1 MVVEVKPEDMAK
13 ESERSHQV
21 ALFAWAAANAHN
33 DVRLRFL
40 FAVPNGATYG
50 DDKQSKAIRGG
61 RMKAEGLRSGVPD
74 VCLPVSVKRPVDL
87 HNLYGERGYYHGL
100 YIEMKK
106 PSARL
111 KRQPKH
117 KWDTGGV
124 SEEQVTWL
132 NFLESQ
138 GYKVVVCYDWYEA
151 ASEIKYYLTGAGLDG
166 VPE

>member
-1 MVVEVKPEDMAK
+1 MKPELMAK

-33 DVRLRFL
+33 DMRLRFL
-40 FAVPNGATYG
+40 YAVPNGATYG

-74 VCLPVSVKRPVDL
+74 VCLPVPAPSIHDPYYTGVNRVW
-87 HNLYGERGYYHGL
+87 YHGL

-124 SEEQVTWL
+124 SEEQVVWL

-151 ASEIKYYLTGAGLDG
+151 ASEIKYYLTGTGLDG
-166 VPE
+166 DPE